1 MKLKGFIITFGSF
14 ALTTSLLY
22 FLGSVF
28 TIPSLMFHYEY
39 THDAGGFF
47 ISIGSSLV
55 PIIIGLV
62 VSYIAEKMFLYRER
76 KKWVD

>member
-14 ALTTSLLY
+14 AFTTFLLY
-22 FLGSVF
+22 FLGYIF
-28 TIPSLMFHYEY
+28 TIPWFMFHYEY
-39 THDAGGFF
+39 THDAGEFF

-62 VSYIAEKMFLYRER
+62 VSYMAEKMFIYKER
-76 KKWVD
+76 KKWLD